1 MSASVRWH
9 PEEQRRDDG
18 SVRNVRSAWL
28 VADGSD
34 DGESQTRYLA
44 YLGNRPQ
51 VTKQLREE
59 CEVLYP
65 EIKID
70 WVEVARAIEK
80 PPPVVAP
87 DLEALAQHWSEA
99 VIEQGYEPIEIEAR
113 IGRGRQRPL
122 SDLSRLIEDAGVVG
136 RIERTSG
143 SIMAYMTEF
152 HPNYAYAV
160 AKLYVLLIGNE
171 EEFERLEAEEPSVFR
186 KMPRAD
192 QVKFWRGSVERIQHS
207 LNS

>member
-1 MSASVRWH
+1 M
-9 PEEQRRDDG
+9 
-18 SVRNVRSAWL
+18 
-28 VADGSD
+28 
-34 DGESQTRYLA
+34 
-44 YLGNRPQ
+44 
-51 VTKQLREE
+51 
-59 CEVLYP
+59 
-65 EIKID
+65 
-70 WVEVARAIEK
+70 ARAIED

-99 VIEQGYEPIEIEAR
+99 VIEQGYEPIEVEAR

-160 AKLYVLLIGNE
+160 AKLYVLLVGDKDE
-171 EEFERLEAEEPSVFR
+171 LEMLEAEEPSMFR
-186 KMPRAD
+186 KMPRAE
-192 QVKFWRGSVERIQHS
+192 QVEFWRRSVERIQHS